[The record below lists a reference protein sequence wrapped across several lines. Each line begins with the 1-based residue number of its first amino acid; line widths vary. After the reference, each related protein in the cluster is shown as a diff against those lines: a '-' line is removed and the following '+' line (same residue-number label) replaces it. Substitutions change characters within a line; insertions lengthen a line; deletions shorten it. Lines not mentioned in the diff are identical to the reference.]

1 MTSSFCPF
9 FRWVWTPYQFWIRKK
24 CNLRQGTLHTGLYS
38 GCTKAAYRAALRLH
52 RAALGCTADWQIECA
67 IYVQQVWKDPNFTRQ
82 KCRWIAALTRFPL
95 IVHRAEL
102 HTDGFHE
109 FLYIE
114 FKFEFLHF
122 PVILGF
128 CHGPI
133 EQRNFFY
140 FSSSYLLLTHVIF
153 SDIWIKGQ
161 FHLDS

>member
-24 CNLRQGTLHTGLYS
+24 CNLRQGTLHTGLY
-38 GCTKAAYRAALRLH
+38 RAALRLPTGLD
-52 RAALGCTADWQIECA
+52 RGALGCTADWIECA

-95 IVHRAEL
+95 IVQRAEL
-102 HTDGFHE
+102 HTVGFHE

-114 FKFEFLHF
+114 FKFEFR
-122 PVILGF
+122 PVRLV
-128 CHGPI
+128 H
-133 EQRNFFY
+133 
-140 FSSSYLLLTHVIF
+140 SKWATKLLTHIIF
-153 SDIWIKGQ
+153 SDIWIKSQ

>member
-1 MTSSFCPF
+1 MSLNSLSVLDP
-9 FRWVWTPYQFWIRKK
+9 KK
-24 CNLRQGTLHTGLYS
+24 MQLETGHTAHRAVQ
-38 GCTKAAYRAALRLH
+38 GCTKAALRLPTGLD
-52 RAALGCTADWQIECA
+52 RGALGCTADWQIECA

-128 CHGPI
+128 CHGPS
-133 EQRNFFY
+133 EQQNFLFFFFLHTY
-140 FSSSYLLLTHVIF
+140 IIF
-153 SDIWIKGQ
+153 SDIWIKSQ

>member
-24 CNLRQGTLHTGLYS
+24 CNLRQGTLHTGLY
-38 GCTKAAYRAALRLH
+38 RAALRLPTGLH
-52 RAALGCTADWQIECA
+52 RGALGCTADWQIECA

-122 PVILGF
+122 PVRLV
-128 CHGPI
+128 
-133 EQRNFFY
+133 
-140 FSSSYLLLTHVIF
+140 HVLSWSKWHIIF
-153 SDIWIKGQ
+153 SDIWVKSP